1 MYHMISNS
9 VRGWLLASLGKKLP
23 APYEFYVTLARASF
37 QLCLKTKPKCHI
49 PKVFQLIVSDWDR
62 LKGMETQKTQD
73 YEDEHGSPKRVQQ
86 QVLLPHEIF
95 GTLLLEGERD
105 RLTGGSEAGPNFTV
119 IGGSEV
125 QSQHFT
131 SMPPWVS
138 DN

>member
-1 MYHMISNS
+1 
-9 VRGWLLASLGKKLP
+9 
-23 APYEFYVTLARASF
+23 
-37 QLCLKTKPKCHI
+37 
-49 PKVFQLIVSDWDR
+49 
-62 LKGMETQKTQD
+62 MESQKTED

-105 RLTGGSEAGPNFTV
+105 RLTGGSEASPNFTV

-131 SMPPWVS
+131 SMPP
-138 DN
+138 

>member
-73 YEDEHGSPKRVQQ
+73 YEDLCRQCG
-86 QVLLPHEIF
+86 EI
-95 GTLLLEGERD
+95 
-105 RLTGGSEAGPNFTV
+105 
-119 IGGSEV
+119 
-125 QSQHFT
+125 
-131 SMPPWVS
+131 
-138 DN
+138 